1 MGEGGFLGPSGSDS
15 KQSGLLPS
23 PWGSTGQLVETDPDC
38 VVNLSGNS
46 EVLSQAPRLLHMKS
60 YHLPSR
66 GPHLGFLPL
75 PVTSTKRKAHFSE
88 WQEARWVESGH
99 LLPVGWE

>member
-1 MGEGGFLGPSGSDS
+1 M
-15 KQSGLLPS
+15 
-23 PWGSTGQLVETDPDC
+23 ETDPDC